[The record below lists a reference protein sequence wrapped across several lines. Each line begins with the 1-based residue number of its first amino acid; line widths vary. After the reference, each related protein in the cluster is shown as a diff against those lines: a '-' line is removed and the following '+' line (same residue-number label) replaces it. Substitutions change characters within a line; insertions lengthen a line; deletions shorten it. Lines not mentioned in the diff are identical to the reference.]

1 MTKQFEPPG
10 LPAQR
15 RGITP
20 GMVGRYPDF
29 DVLEQAENWDK
40 VTRELVLD
48 RVARVPEIRFFDVRE
63 AATLGALCD
72 QLSGQVGEEPKIPV
86 LNYVDEKLFEGN
98 LDGYRYFDMPDD
110 RDTWRVVAR
119 GLDEEARKL
128 GTESFALL
136 SDEQQRTLCHRFARA
151 ELYGNEINDTL
162 VVHPGGQLV
171 NGLVVFDRQ
180 GVDGV
185 VEGTALGVGVLSI
198 SFGLGRPLLRYK
210 RGETEWSIRLL
221 PIGGYVRLLGELP
234 DDEIAAD
241 RKRASFSDRPPLQR
255 LLIILGGPLANI
267 LLAVPLFFLI
277 YARHGTALASET
289 KRSSMSPMK
298 LA

>member
-29 DVLEQAENWDK
+29 DVLEQAENWDE

-86 LNYVDEKLFEGN
+86 LNYVDEKLFEGD

-151 ELYGNEINDTL
+151 ELYGGSWATLNVARAFSVLTRHICAQFYAHPWSWNEIGF
-162 VVHPGGQLV
+162 GGPAYPR
-171 NGLVVFDRQ
+171 GYIR
-180 GVDGV
+180 
-185 VEGTALGVGVLSI
+185 
-198 SFGLGRPLLRYK
+198 FGSPHLANA
-210 RGETEWSIRLL
+210 ETEAWEGREAYELD
-221 PIGGYVRLLGELP
+221 PVRDTKEREL
-234 DDEIAAD
+234 E
-241 RKRASFSDRPPLQR
+241 
-255 LLIILGGPLANI
+255 
-267 LLAVPLFFLI
+267 
-277 YARHGTALASET
+277 
-289 KRSSMSPMK
+289 
-298 LA
+298 